1 MAAAAP
7 LPAGAA
13 IAFEAAPFSPP
24 FPRNR
29 EKTAAPHA
37 IALRAEE
44 GGLGA
49 SSSSTLTAMRI
60 EDYALIGDCETA
72 ALVGRDGSIDWL
84 CWPRFDSPAC
94 FAALLGSH
102 DHGHWLIQPKDSSVR
117 VVRRYRPNTLILETR
132 FETPDG
138 AATLI
143 DFMPPRGRHSAIIR
157 MVVGERGQVPMMT
170 KLVFRFGYGAIV
182 PWMTRLEDGTYR
194 AIAGPDMVVLRTPV
208 QLIGLNLTTVGTF
221 IVAAGEAIPFE
232 LIYSSSHLP
241 PPVSRDPTGA
251 LEATEAFWRSW
262 TAKCSAEGPWHEA
275 VMRSLITLK
284 ALTYAPTGGIVA
296 APTTSLPEHPGGPR
310 NWDYRFCWLRDATMT
325 LLAMMHAGIH
335 WEAQAWRDWM
345 VRAVAGSA
353 HQIQPLYGISGERQL
368 NEWVVPWLP
377 GFANSK
383 PVRVGNAAHL
393 QFQLDVFGEVMDA
406 LHQARRTGLTTS
418 ESGWQVQIGLLG
430 QLARVWSEPDEG
442 IWEVRAGRRHFTYS
456 KVMAW
461 LAFDRAIRSAQT
473 FGLEGPVDQWRKL
486 RAQICAEVCERGFD
500 PQLDSFVQSYGSKQV
515 DASLLLLPS
524 VGFLPVSDPRISG
537 TITEIER
544 RLLVDGFVT
553 RYETSDP
560 IDGLPPG
567 EGVFLACSFW
577 LVDAYVLQGRRRDAE
592 QLFRRLIGLRN
603 DVGLL
608 SEEYD
613 PATQRLVGNFPQAF
627 SHVGLIN
634 SAFNLTRTVMPS
646 EQRSHQ
652 ATGAPA

>member
-1 MAAAAP
+1 M
-7 LPAGAA
+7 
-13 IAFEAAPFSPP
+13 
-24 FPRNR
+24 
-29 EKTAAPHA
+29 H
-37 IALRAEE
+37 
-44 GGLGA
+44 
-49 SSSSTLTAMRI
+49 I

-102 DHGHWLIQPKDSSVR
+102 DHGHWLIHPRHSGVR

-143 DFMPPRGRHSAIIR
+143 DFMPPRGRHSTIVR
-157 MVVGERGQVPMMT
+157 MIVGERGRVAMAT

-208 QLIGLNLTTVGTF
+208 QLRGQNLTTVGTF
-221 IVAAGEAIPFE
+221 TVAAGETIPFE
-232 LIYSSSHLP
+232 LTYSSSHLP
-241 PPVSRDPTGA
+241 PPAPRDPTTA
-251 LEATEAFWRSW
+251 LETTEAFWRSW
-262 TAKCSAEGPWHEA
+262 TGKCTAEGPWHEA
-275 VMRSLITLK
+275 VIRSLITLK

-296 APTTSLPEHPGGPR
+296 APTTSLPEHAGGVR

-325 LLAMMHAGIH
+325 LLAMMHTGIH

-368 NEWVVPWLP
+368 NEWIVPWLP

-418 ESGWQVQIGLLG
+418 ESAWQVQVALLG
-430 QLARVWSEPDEG
+430 HLAGVWSEPDEG
-442 IWEVRAGRRHFTYS
+442 IWEVRAERRHFTYS

-461 LAFDRAIRSAQT
+461 LAFDRAIKSAES
-473 FGLEGPVDQWRKL
+473 FGLAGPLDQWRKL

-500 PQLDSFVQSYGSKQV
+500 PQLGSFVQSYGSKQV
-515 DASLLLLPS
+515 DASLLLLPC

-537 TITEIER
+537 TIRAIER
-544 RLLVDGFVT
+544 HLLANDFVL
-553 RYETSDP
+553 RYETENAV
-560 IDGLPPG
+560 DGLPPG

-577 LVDAYVLQGRRRDAE
+577 LVDVYVLQGRRRDAE
-592 QLFRRLIGLRN
+592 RLFKRLIDLRN

-613 PATQRLVGNFPQAF
+613 PATRRLIGNFPQAF

-634 SAFNLTRTVMPS
+634 SAFNLTRAVMPC
-646 EQRSHQ
+646 EQRAQ
-652 ATGAPA
+652 QMAEAFA